1 MSSVKLLVDAEVAGS
16 RFGFGAIVVGV
27 GVGGWSGK
35 EVELEGG
42 KLFEG
47 GGGGM
52 SYTV

>member
-1 MSSVKLLVDAEVAGS
+1 MELEGGNMLDG
-16 RFGFGAIVVGV
+16 GGV
-27 GVGGWSGK
+27 GRGWSGK

-52 SYTV
+52 SYTI